1 MWWQAHKR
9 QQTAAVKA
17 SSPRGSFTSSC
28 QGPADWPTT
37 PQHAQQQPA
46 KRERPGPPP
55 GCPHPLAQTG
65 TEDLLEL
72 PPSPS
77 MLCLSELLSSQQ
89 APLPPACSFRAAT
102 QSPFPFLAP
111 AGGPPG
117 ALDASPVSH
126 GSGDTT
132 AADAEA
138 DSLAMQASLAPFM
151 CCSGAPLP
159 GQLEPCSAAWQL
171 PTSESKC
178 SLVSSMCSLDPH
190 SSTALDACPEL
201 LYLDFS
207 DQAGHLDQV
216 LLDA

>member
-1 MWWQAHKR
+1 MWGQAHKR
-9 QQTAAVKA
+9 QQTEAVKA

-28 QGPADWPTT
+28 QGPADWPRTS
-37 PQHAQQQPA
+37 QHAQQRPA
-46 KRERPGPPP
+46 KHERPGPRPRRTT
-55 GCPHPLAQTG
+55 PLAQTG

-89 APLPPACSFRAAT
+89 APMPPACSFRAAT
-102 QSPFPFLAP
+102 LSPLPFPTPSA
-111 AGGPPG
+111 GPPG
-117 ALDASPVSH
+117 AFDASPGSH
-126 GSGDTT
+126 GSGSTC
-132 AADAEA
+132 ADAEA

-151 CCSGAPLP
+151 CCSVAPLP
-159 GQLEPCSAAWQL
+159 GQLDACSAAWQL

-178 SLVSSMCSLDPH
+178 SLVSSVCSLEQH
-190 SSTALDACPEL
+190 SSMTLDACPEL

-207 DQAGHLDQV
+207 DQASHLDQI